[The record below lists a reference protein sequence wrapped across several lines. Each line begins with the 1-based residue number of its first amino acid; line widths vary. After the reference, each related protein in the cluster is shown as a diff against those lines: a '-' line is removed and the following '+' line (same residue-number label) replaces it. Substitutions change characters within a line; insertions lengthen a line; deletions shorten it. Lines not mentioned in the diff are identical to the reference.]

1 MPKATPAADDA
12 SAQLARSES
21 LCLALDD
28 VRLESERLYREIVG
42 EAQRI
47 RAAISTG
54 EVARGLVTRTFD
66 RGISRRQRPRLPRD
80 RAD

>member
-1 MPKATPAADDA
+1 MRKATRAAEDA
-12 SAQLARSES
+12 AAQLARAES

-28 VRLESERLYREIVG
+28 VRLESERLYRKIVV

-47 RAAISTG
+47 NAAISTG

-66 RGISRRQRPRLPRD
+66 RGINRRQRPPRD